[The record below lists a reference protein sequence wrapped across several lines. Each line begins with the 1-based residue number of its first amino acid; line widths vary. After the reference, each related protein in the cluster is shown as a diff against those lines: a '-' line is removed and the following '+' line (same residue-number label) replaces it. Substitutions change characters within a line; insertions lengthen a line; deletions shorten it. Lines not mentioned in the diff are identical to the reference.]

1 MEPLKDQAVTIVLS
15 CVVIMGAVIAC
26 IVYALR
32 SLAKKG
38 NTGAATASG
47 LGLTL
52 KVVFAAACVLGALV
66 LFKTHRE
73 DRQISERRAVMQEQ
87 RRVLE

>member
-1 MEPLKDQAVTIVLS
+1 MEPLKDQAATLVLS
-15 CVVIMGAVIAC
+15 CIVIMGAVIAC
-26 IVYALR
+26 IVYALQ

-38 NTGAATASG
+38 KAGAAAASG

-52 KVVFAAACVLGALV
+52 KVVFAAACILGALV

-73 DRQISERRAVMQEQ
+73 DRQISERRAVMREQ
-87 RRVLE
+87 RQALE